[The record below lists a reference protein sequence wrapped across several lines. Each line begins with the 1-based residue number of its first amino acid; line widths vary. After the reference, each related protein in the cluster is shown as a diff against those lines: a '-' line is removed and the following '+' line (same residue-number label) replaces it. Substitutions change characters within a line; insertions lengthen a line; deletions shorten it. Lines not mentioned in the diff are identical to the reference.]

1 MTGVLGGAGLSAPF
15 VCGSFG
21 PPGSRVLE
29 AWCFLLFA
37 FVIVVGFFFFLTL
50 TGYPRFFA
58 DVSSQFFSYG
68 ESHPTPNPVSLGI
81 LFQKPAAEKL
91 PEILSFLARVPCGP
105 RLPFAFLSPFPLFSG
120 SFPSPNP
127 TRRHCPVPAR
137 PLRARRPTPQLF
149 PWASFSPGLSF
160 FPCVFTSFG
169 DALHS

>member
-1 MTGVLGGAGLSAPF
+1 VAR
-15 VCGSFG
+15 
-21 PPGSRVLE
+21 GSRRLLCVALSGRG
-29 AWCFLLFA
+29 AAGCSRRGGFLLFA
-37 FVIVVGFFFFLTL
+37 FLLWLLLLAFFFFFLTL
-50 TGYPRFFA
+50 TGYPRLFA

-105 RLPFAFLSPFPLFSG
+105 RFPFAFLSPFPLFSG

-127 TRRHCPVPAR
+127 TRRHCPVPAG

-149 PWASFSPGLSF
+149 PWASFSPGSSL
-160 FPCVFTSFG
+160 FPCVFTCSR
-169 DALHS
+169 DALHI